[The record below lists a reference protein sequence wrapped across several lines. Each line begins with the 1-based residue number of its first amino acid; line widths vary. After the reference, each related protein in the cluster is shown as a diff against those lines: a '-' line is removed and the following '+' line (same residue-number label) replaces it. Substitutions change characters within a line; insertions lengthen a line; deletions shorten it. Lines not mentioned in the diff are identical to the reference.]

1 MFPRHLI
8 GDCVAFAFFLSFFF
22 FFLLVLLFSF
32 VCENKNLH

>member
-22 FFLLVLLFSF
+22 FFSARFAFFLCV
-32 VCENKNLH
+32 

>member
-22 FFLLVLLFSF
+22 FLLVLLFSF